1 MIGIIDY
8 KMGNVKSV
16 TNAVDILGEEY
27 TIVSSPEDFR
37 SVDHLILPG
46 VGNFGKGMEN
56 LKNGNLI
63 EPILSYL
70 QQGKPFLGICVG
82 MQLLSTVGFEGGEC
96 KGLNVVP
103 GKVQKFEEGSNIRVP
118 HVGWNSIKIENDPYG
133 LFDGIANGS
142 DFYFTHSYH
151 FVPELKENWM
161 CSTEYGYTFASAI
174 QKNKI
179 IATQFH
185 PEKSQDKGLRFLS
198 NFFSM

>member
-27 TIVSSPEDFR
+27 CIVRSPEDFQL
-37 SVDHLILPG
+37 VDHLILPG

-63 EPILSYL
+63 EPILNYI
-70 QQGKPFLGICVG
+70 QQDKPFLGICVG
-82 MQLLSTVGFEGGEC
+82 MQLLSTIGFEGGEC
-96 KGLNVVP
+96 KGLNVIP
-103 GKVQKFEEGSNIRVP
+103 GKVQKFKSVDNIRIP
-118 HVGWNSIKIENDPYG
+118 HVGWNSIKIENDPHL
-133 LFDGIANGS
+133 LFDGIADGS

-151 FVPELKENWM
+151 FVPELKENWL
-161 CSTEYGYTFASAI
+161 CSTEYGYTFSSAI

>member
-27 TIVSSPEDFR
+27 FIVRAPEDFQL
-37 SVDHLILPG
+37 VDHLILPG
-46 VGNFGKGMEN
+46 VGNFGKGIEN
-56 LKNGNLI
+56 LKNENLI
-63 EPILSYL
+63 DPILNYL
-70 QQGKPFLGICVG
+70 QQDKPFLGICVG
-82 MQLLSTVGFEGGEC
+82 MQILSTIGFEGGEC
-96 KGLNVVP
+96 KGLNVIP
-103 GKVQKFEEGSNIRVP
+103 GTVQKFQVVNNIRIP
-118 HVGWNSIKIENDPYG
+118 HVGWNSIKIENDPHR
-133 LFDGIANGS
+133 LFDGIASGS

-151 FVPELKENWM
+151 FVPDHQEDWL

-198 NFFSM
+198 NFFRM